1 MTKIII
7 EYADEKLK
15 QETINDIDVI
25 FEIWAM
31 VEYFTIEDKF
41 YGKIIQVN
49 YEEKIIFTD
58 ICRITFISDNIKNED
73 KSPVNIDD
81 ENTVIF
87 KPINKQ
93 SNGYI
98 HLIEDAEYTVDFF
111 DIDDN
116 VIYLFG
122 YNYISFSSS
131 DFINKNTKLRITECD
146 NSEEEN
152 QEYNETDFVIDDNVN
167 IKFSKTIS
175 YIENE
180 YSSLLNICDN
190 NINLITEKRKLLHFK
205 LS

>member
-1 MTKIII
+1 MEKFIIHNGENI
-7 EYADEKLK
+7 IVEDCAELKTENQTVTLIPEK
-15 QETINDIDVI
+15 TNV
-25 FEIWAM
+25 
-31 VEYFTIEDKF
+31 T
-41 YGKIIQVN
+41 
-49 YEEKIIFTD
+49 
-58 ICRITFISDNIKNED
+58 
-73 KSPVNIDD
+73 IDD

-122 YNYISFSSS
+122 YNDISFSSS

-152 QEYNETDFVIDDNVN
+152 HEYNETDFVIDDNVN

-190 NINLITEKRKLLHFK
+190 NINLITEKRKQKSIIDKEIDELENNILKNRSLIQDFQLMLNELK
-205 LS
+205 P